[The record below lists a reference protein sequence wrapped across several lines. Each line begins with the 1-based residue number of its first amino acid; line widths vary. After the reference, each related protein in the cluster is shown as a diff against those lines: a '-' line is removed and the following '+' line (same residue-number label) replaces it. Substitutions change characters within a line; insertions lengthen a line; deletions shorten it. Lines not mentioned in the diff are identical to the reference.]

1 MFCDGY
7 QESVGKDNA
16 TGIMQCMEKVQIWNK
31 DNVKGQFRYLLE
43 PSFPI
48 CIPFNPTLH
57 GVLVSEAFQS
67 YLSDPKCWH
76 NSYMIFRI
84 SFMKKKFKIFSNFF
98 SIFFSFLYTLNK
110 QKDFFALLGQK

>member
-31 DNVKGQFRYLLE
+31 DNVKGQFRYLLD

-57 GVLVSEAFQS
+57 GGGHSVPPHYGFGLLSLPELSERPQMLAQF
-67 YLSDPKCWH
+67 
-76 NSYMIFRI
+76 I
-84 SFMKKKFKIFSNFF
+84 
-98 SIFFSFLYTLNK
+98 
-110 QKDFFALLGQK
+110 

>member
-57 GVLVSEAFQS
+57 GVLVSGAFQS

-76 NSYMIFRI
+76 NSYRIFRI
-84 SFMKKKFKIFSNFF
+84 SFMNQF
-98 SIFFSFLYTLNK
+98 FFSFLDNLNK
-110 QKDFFALLGQK
+110 QKDLFALLGHK

>member
-57 GVLVSEAFQS
+57 GGGA
-67 YLSDPKCWH
+67 LSAPPLWFW
-76 NSYMIFRI
+76 SLEPSRVI
-84 SFMKKKFKIFSNFF
+84 
-98 SIFFSFLYTLNK
+98 
-110 QKDFFALLGQK
+110 

>member
-57 GVLVSEAFQS
+57 GGGGTQCPPTMVLVSGAFQS

-76 NSYMIFRI
+76 NSYRIFRI
-84 SFMKKKFKIFSNFF
+84 SFMNQF
-98 SIFFSFLYTLNK
+98 FFSFLDNLNK
-110 QKDFFALLGQK
+110 QKDLFALLGQK